1 LAAVSTRAALR
12 NPTSRTFFL
21 AIIGIALLD
30 LLFFA
35 FSGAKL

>member
-1 LAAVSTRAALR
+1 LAAVSARAALH
-12 NPTSRTFFL
+12 NPMSRAFFL